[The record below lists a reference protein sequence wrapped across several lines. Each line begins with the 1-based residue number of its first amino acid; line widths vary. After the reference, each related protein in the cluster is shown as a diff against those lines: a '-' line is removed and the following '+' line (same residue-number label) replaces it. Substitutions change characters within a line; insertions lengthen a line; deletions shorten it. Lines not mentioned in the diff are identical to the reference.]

1 MPQGAQSRPIWAY
14 SLHADSI
21 GGGWGRQR
29 GDLANPAKSHRF
41 SVQRIVSVGAWRGYL
56 QNEGAELISPV
67 ESRDDGTDRALSKLY
82 FQLIADSHI
91 RRAPH
96 DSLVLCTPREGIA
109 AP

>member
-1 MPQGAQSRPIWAY
+1 MPQGAQSRPIWAC
-14 SLHADSI
+14 SLNVDSI

-29 GDLANPAKSHRF
+29 GDRANPAKSHRF

-82 FQLIADSHI
+82 FQLIADSDI